1 MLDWLNYKET
11 NSDFINSSSLYA
23 IYQSGYPIK
32 LAVFRTGKG
41 MVNIDG
47 SFQLWNIEKIALVN
61 IPENK

>member
-11 NSDFINSSSLYA
+11 NSDFINSASLYA

-41 MVNIDG
+41 MVNIDE